1 MNEQEKDE
9 YDKELTAL
17 RRHCDWGVRIGVLAV
32 LVNAFNMYLAWSKV
46 L

>member
-1 MNEQEKDE
+1 MNEQGKDE
-9 YDKELTAL
+9 YDKELSAL

-32 LVNAFNMYLAWSKV
+32 IVNAVNMYFAWSKV

>member
-1 MNEQEKDE
+1 MKTEQEE
-9 YDKELTAL
+9 YDKELAAL

-32 LVNAFNMYLAWSKV
+32 LVNGFNAWMALSKV